1 MCVCFCVWV
10 WVFRL
15 PVNFKAVI
23 KATLSM
29 DLSTYLHTCL
39 HTYIHTYIQVNL
51 KAVIKATG
59 QADWAKGVVVRW
71 GRVCTHAAKSAAD
84 VVCPVCNSGD
94 REDQM
99 ILCDKCPSG
108 YHLDCVHPPLT
119 AVPEGDWYVYI

>member
-1 MCVCFCVWV
+1 MGVGVSLAGEFQ
-10 WVFRL
+10 
-15 PVNFKAVI
+15 
-23 KATLSM
+23 SS
-29 DLSTYLHTCL
+29 DQGHTINGSIYIL
-39 HTYIHTYIQVNL
+39 AYMLAYIHTYIQVNL

-119 AVPEGDWYVYI
+119 VVPEGDWYVYI